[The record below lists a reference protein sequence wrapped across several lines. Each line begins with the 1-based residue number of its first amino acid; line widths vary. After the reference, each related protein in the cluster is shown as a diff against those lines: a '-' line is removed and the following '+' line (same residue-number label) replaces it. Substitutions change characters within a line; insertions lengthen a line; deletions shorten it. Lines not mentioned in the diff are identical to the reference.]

1 MADTK
6 TTALVE
12 LASGATADTDV
23 LPIVDISDTTQGASG
38 SLKKFSWGSLKST
51 LKTYFDGL
59 YGVAGTTAQVQFNN
73 GTALAGDSGLTYDAT
88 VKAVTIGGATVTS
101 SNPPVNVF
109 QTWNNSGATFTGNR
123 INITDSASAADSLIE
138 DWRVNNVSK
147 ASISKAGT
155 ATVSSLVVNGGSV
168 TGITATHVGAIPTG
182 GLKTINGNSLEGS
195 GNLSVTADLTAPGP
209 IGTTTPSTIAATG
222 VTVTGGTRT
231 ASGSTLVISETLNNS
246 GVVFPGALVIN
257 QTHTA
262 SAAGSL
268 IADLQVGGTSRFK
281 VDKNGYVY
289 LYSIGNSGLRI
300 YTTVYSNRCILAG
313 ATGGNDTQGISIQGS
328 AGYYWGAYGDASGS
342 LTMGV
347 VNSSTGVL
355 EINNSNNGTYRDL
368 KLRNLIATG
377 SISTGLLAKTADYT
391 LTAND
396 GTITVD
402 STSAAVTLTLETA
415 VGHNRIHCF
424 KKTAGS
430 NTITIDGNASETIDG
445 SASVTLTD
453 RVILQSNGTNWIQI
467 A

>member
-1 MADTK
+1 MPTVITK
-6 TTALVE
+6 KSTVAAKVPLSTDLQVGE
-12 LASGATADTDV
+12 LAVNTADKILYTKHSDNS
-23 LPIVDISDTTQGASG
+23 IVKLG
-38 SLKKFSWGSLKST
+38 
-51 LKTYFDGL
+51 
-59 YGVAGTTAQVQFNN
+59 GVPAGTIAQVQFND
-73 GTALAGDSGLTYDAT
+73 GTSFAGDSGLTYDAT
-88 VKAVTIGGATVTS
+88 AKALTIGGATVTS

-147 ASISKAGT
+147 ASISKVGT
-155 ATVSSLVVNGGSV
+155 ATVSSLVVNGGTV
-168 TGITATHVGAIPTG
+168 TGITAAHVGAIPTG
-182 GLKTINGNSLEGS
+182 GLKTVNGNSLEGS

-209 IGTTTPSTIAATG
+209 IGGTTPSTITATG
-222 VTVTGGTRT
+222 LTVTGGTVT
-231 ASGSTLVISETLNNS
+231 AST
-246 GVVFPGALVIN
+246 PVIN
-257 QTHTA
+257 VTQTWNNAAVAFTGRVTNITNTS
-262 SAAGSL
+262 SAAASL
-268 IADLQVGGTSRFK
+268 IEDWQVGGMSKASIRKDGAFGSQSAWLRGFTYAGHPAW
-281 VDKNGYVY
+281 GYHRDTDSVPRCVVSISGVNVAGSSSFVTG
-289 LYSIGNSGLRI
+289 YSW
-300 YTTVYSNRCILAG
+300 
-313 ATGGNDTQGISIQGS
+313 S
-328 AGYYWGAYGDASGS
+328 AGDSNA
-342 LTMGV
+342 LGV
-347 VNSSTGVL
+347 VDTALLKLGTGLVGVTDG
-355 EINNSNNGTYRDL
+355 NPGTFRDL
-368 KLRNLIATG
+368 KLRNLITAG

-430 NTITIDGNASETIDG
+430 NTVTIDGNASETIDG